1 MKLKK
6 INYYQVDFIFIDFM
20 ANSLQAYLS
29 NEGAICEKN
38 FELVPYILVIF

>member
-1 MKLKK
+1 MMYYITPEYHEIKK

-20 ANSLQAYLS
+20 ANSLQAYLF

-38 FELVPYILVIF
+38 F